1 MPQERTKAERRAD
14 REAVWAYHEAEL
26 GKLLEHVRDG
36 FSRYDAGAIDAFELD
51 ELIHHYKRAARRLW
65 NACPS
70 SGVHA
75 SGMARLLEQQ
85 AEEGDET
92 DWWALGAPRRR

>member
-1 MPQERTKAERRAD
+1 MSEVRTKAERRAD
-14 REAVWAYHEAEL
+14 CEAVAAYHEAEL
-26 GKLLEHVRDG
+26 GKLLEHVRQG
-36 FSRYDAGAIDAFELD
+36 FARWDAGAIDAFELD

-70 SGVHA
+70 GGVHA

-85 AEEGDET
+85 AEAGEET
-92 DWWALGAPRRR
+92 DWWALAAPRRR